1 MTRSIGDQ
9 PRIFWG
15 RTRLES
21 GREASPAFST
31 PRCSAKCPSCG
42 RPSNRTFLFNRM
54 PDKSRLAFSVTAKQ
68 DILPRDPSN
77 PNREITMTTEAEK
90 TQRKASCPRTMV
102 YRNVPPRGRLSSKG
116 LLFNRVPNKSRL
128 AFSVIA
134 KQDILTTRLIEPQSR
149 NQCRR
154 PKRKKTQ
161 RKRIDAPSKPT
172 YKTCTA
178 RVTRYPPRRTI
189 VLHRSLGDSSP
200 AGYPLCSE
208 AATCPSERSL
218 SA

>member
-1 MTRSIGDQ
+1 MSLL
-9 PRIFWG
+9 
-15 RTRLES
+15 RT
-21 GREASPAFST
+21 AI
-31 PRCSAKCPSCG
+31 
-42 RPSNRTFLFNRM
+42 NRKFLFNRM
-54 PDKSRLAFSVTAKQ
+54 PDKSRLAFSVIAKQ

-102 YRNVPPRGRLSSKG
+102 YRNVPPRGRLSGKG

-161 RKRIDAPSKPT
+161 RKRIEMPPANQRTKHAPPVSLDTLRGEQLYYTDRSVIPVLPGIL
-172 YKTCTA
+172 CA
-178 RVTRYPPRRTI
+178 PRQRHA
-189 VLHRSLGDSSP
+189 LPKGHCQHNPWDP
-200 AGYPLCSE
+200 AKH
-208 AATCPSERSL
+208 
-218 SA
+218 SAKDEQQRGAVSNIINASAMQS